1 MKTSKKNAMVHVDN
15 AKASFEFVDV
25 SSLVLDLDNNRK
37 FGMDDVSIQAFAA
50 ELKRDGVQTP
60 IIVAKLPDGKHK
72 VIAGHRRSVAA
83 QKAGI
88 KKIPAMVHTGLDKE
102 QMFLLQVIENEQRE
116 EPSFI
121 DRAIAMKRAMEEFNW
136 TQTRVASVF
145 KTYGADV
152 SKTLGLLKLPK
163 EVQESIHAGEFTF
176 KAAIALKNATPEA
189 MALVAQATQAVKD
202 MGNSKTKAEKSKINT
217 AVVSKVAQQPGSG
230 VADPKAVKATK
241 VDPKAALS
249 GPLPGSEGKG
259 EKGESGH
266 KKSTDIPAPP
276 TPASGERKSDKASP
290 EAIQL
295 LLNSLCKDLVNYP
308 VVPLLRALSKWIDE
322 RSSDN
327 RAVIV
332 TLCQH
337 LEDKKSTK

>member
-1 MKTSKKNAMVHVDN
+1 MKTSSKMVHVDN
-15 AKASFEFVDV
+15 SKAAFEFVDV
-25 SSLVLDLDNNRK
+25 ASLVLDLDHNRK
-37 FGMDDVSIQAFAA
+37 FGMDESSIEAFAA

-72 VIAGHRRSVAA
+72 VIAGHRRSVAS

-88 KKIPAMVHTGLDKE
+88 KKIPAMVHQGLDKE

-176 KAAIALKNATPEA
+176 KAAIALKNASPEA
-189 MALVAQATQAVKD
+189 MDLVAQATKAVKD
-202 MGNSKTKAEKSKINT
+202 MGNSKSKSEKTKINT

-230 VADPKAVKATK
+230 VVDPKAVKPTK
-241 VDPKAALS
+241 VDPKVALS
-249 GPLPGSEGKG
+249 GPLPGSEGKSD
-259 EKGESGH
+259 SGA
-266 KKSTDIPAPP
+266 KKSTDIPAPAN
-276 TPASGERKSDKASP
+276 TQSGERKSDKASP

-295 LLNSLCKDLVNYP
+295 LLASLCKDLVNYP
-308 VVPLLRALSKWIDE
+308 VVPLLKALSKWIDE
-322 RSSDN
+322 RSNDN
-327 RAVIV
+327 RSVIL

>member
-1 MKTSKKNAMVHVDN
+1 MKASKKNAMVHVDN
-15 AKASFEFVDV
+15 AKAQYDFVDV
-25 SSLVLDLDNNRK
+25 SSLVLDLENNRR
-37 FGMDDVSIQAFAA
+37 FGMDDVSIEAFAA

-88 KKIPAMVHTGLDKE
+88 KKIPAMVHQGLDKE

-145 KTYGADV
+145 KTYGANV
-152 SKTLGLLKLPK
+152 SRTLGLLKLPE
-163 EVQESIHAGEFTF
+163 EVKKAIHNGEYTFAG
-176 KAAIALKNATPEA
+176 AIALNAAEPEA
-189 MALVAQATQAVKD
+189 LKIAAEAAEVVSK
-202 MGNSKTKAEKSKINT
+202 MGKSKADKRKINT
-217 AVVSKVAQQPGSG
+217 QIVKKLSEQSG
-230 VADPKAVKATK
+230 TGVKDPQKATK
-241 VDPKAALS
+241 VDPKIALT
-249 GPLPGSEGKG
+249 GNLPGSEGKSD
-259 EKGESGH
+259 SGA

-276 TPASGERKSDKASP
+276 TTQSGERKSDKASP

-295 LLNSLCKDLVNYP
+295 LLSSLCKDLVNYP
-308 VVPLLRALSKWIDE
+308 VVPLLKAISKWIDE
-322 RSSDN
+322 RSNDN
-327 RAVIV
+327 RAIIV

-337 LEDKKSTK
+337 LENNKSTK